1 MHLATHVSLGRE
13 AAIKVFHPHVW
24 DDPAFRVRF
33 RRECEALM
41 ALEHPNVIPV
51 VDAGETDGTGW
62 IVMHL
67 ARGGTLADRLAQG
80 SLHPDEALA
89 ILRQVASALDA
100 AHAEG
105 RLHRDVKPE
114 NVLLEPDGHAWL
126 ADFGVARAVG
136 NTTTVPGQMI
146 GTAAYMAPEVIAGG
160 RARPAADLYA
170 FACMAF
176 ECMTG
181 RRPFP
186 DGEVGTVLFA
196 HLERTPPRA
205 RAIRPDLPRRAEK
218 ALQAGLSKDPRDRP
232 ASATALVDALEAAMP
247 RADATVP
254 YGTLPPA
261 TGGRRAGGRSAGAR
275 FRRPRTT
282 PGAQRRGAGLAS
294 LAVASVLLVGGSLGA
309 FALLN
314 ASDPE
319 ATTAPAR
326 PPLPSIP
333 TPDGEVTGSDAPQG
347 AVPGTTTAD
356 RVAATS
362 LPDASAFA
370 VNPEPGR
377 TAAGIASA
385 LVAQLQARGLTVNE
399 VGLEGDGT
407 VAVARA
413 QADFLQLGDTWAIA
427 QVPGARAGAPDRV
440 LVFRGSNGAPARYA
454 EAVSAARPATL
465 LAPR

>member
-1 MHLATHVSLGRE
+1 VHRATHVSLGRE
-13 AAIKVFHPHVW
+13 VAIKLFHPHVW
-24 DDPAFRVRF
+24 DDPAFRIRF
-33 RRECEALM
+33 RRECEALTV
-41 ALEHPNVIPV
+41 LEHPNVIPV
-51 VDAGETDGTGW
+51 LDAGESDDTGW

-67 ARGGTLADRLAQG
+67 ARGGTLADRLAQP
-80 SLHPDEALA
+80 LHADEALA

-146 GTAAYMAPEVIAGG
+146 GTAAYMAPEVIGGG

-176 ECMTG
+176 ECLTG

-205 RAIRPDLPRRAEK
+205 RSIRPDLPRRAEK
-218 ALQAGLSKDPRDRP
+218 ALQAGLAKDPRDRP
-232 ASATALVDALEAAMP
+232 RSATALVDALDAAMP
-247 RADATVP
+247 RPDATMPYAVP
-254 YGTLPPA
+254 ASPA
-261 TGGRRAGGRSAGAR
+261 ASSPKSRL
-275 FRRPRTT
+275 
-282 PGAQRRGAGLAS
+282 GAGLAS
-294 LAVASVLLVGGSLGA
+294 LAAASVLLVGGAVGA
-309 FALLN
+309 VALMS
-314 ASDPE
+314 ASGPG
-319 ATTAPAR
+319 AATAPAR
-326 PPLPSIP
+326 PPLPAIP
-333 TPDGEVTGSDAPQG
+333 TPDGEVTGSEAPRG

-362 LPDASAFA
+362 LDDASAFA
-370 VNPEPGR
+370 VNPGTGR
-377 TAAGIASA
+377 TAAGIAA
-385 LVAQLQARGLTVNE
+385 ATVAALQARGLDVVE

-407 VAVARA
+407 AAIARA
-413 QADFLQLGDTWAIA
+413 NGDFLQLGDTWAIA
-427 QVPGARAGAPDRV
+427 RVPGARAGAPDRV
-440 LVFRGSNGAPARYA
+440 LVLRGTNGAPARYA
-454 EAVSAARPATL
+454 DALSATRPASL

>member
-1 MHLATHVSLGRE
+1 MHVSLGRE

-51 VDAGETDGTGW
+51 LDAGESDDAGW

-67 ARGGTLADRLAQG
+67 ARGGTLADRLARG
-80 SLHPDEALA
+80 PLHDDEALA

-146 GTAAYMAPEVIAGG
+146 GTAAYMAPEVISGG
-160 RARPAADLYA
+160 RPRPAADLYA

-176 ECMTG
+176 ECLTG

-205 RAIRPDLPRRAEK
+205 RSIRPDLPRRAER
-218 ALQAGLSKDPRDRP
+218 ALQAGLSKDPRERP
-232 ASATALVDALEAAMP
+232 RSAIALVDALEAAMP
-247 RADATVP
+247 RPDATMP
-254 YGTLPPA
+254 YASLPLGPER
-261 TGGRRAGGRSAGAR
+261 GGSAGPSGMRAR
-275 FRRPRTT
+275 GGGLRT
-282 PGAQRRGAGLAS
+282 RRGGLAS
-294 LAVASVLLVGGSLGA
+294 LAVASVLLVGGAVGG
-309 FALLN
+309 FALMN
-314 ASDPE
+314 GSGPE

-326 PPLPSIP
+326 PPLPTIP
-333 TPDGEVTGSDAPQG
+333 TADGEVTGSEAPRG
-347 AVPGTTTAD
+347 AVPGTTAAD

-362 LPDASAFA
+362 LDDASAFA
-370 VNPEPGR
+370 VNPGTGR
-377 TAAGIASA
+377 TAAGVAAATIAA
-385 LVAQLQARGLTVNE
+385 LEARGLDVVE
-399 VGLEGDGT
+399 VGLEGDGR
-407 VAVARA
+407 AAIARA
-413 QADFLQLGDTWAIA
+413 QGDFLQLGDTWAIA
-427 QVPGARAGAPDRV
+427 QVPGARAGAADRV
-440 LVFRGSNGAPARYA
+440 LVFRGTNGAPARYA
-454 EAVSAARPATL
+454 DALSATRPATL
-465 LAPR
+465 LAPRGG

>member
-1 MHLATHVSLGRE
+1 VHRATHVPLGHE
-13 AAIKVFHPHVW
+13 VAIKLFHPHVW

-33 RRECEALM
+33 RRECEALT

-51 VDAGETDGTGW
+51 LDAGESDGTGW

-80 SLHPDEALA
+80 PLHSDEALA

-146 GTAAYMAPEVIAGG
+146 GTAAYMAPEVIGGG

-170 FACMAF
+170 FTCMAF
-176 ECMTG
+176 ECLTG

-205 RAIRPDLPRRAEK
+205 RSICPDLPRRAEK
-218 ALQAGLSKDPRDRP
+218 ALQAGLAKDPRDRP
-232 ASATALVDALEAAMP
+232 RSATALVDALDAAMP
-247 RADATVP
+247 RPDATMP
-254 YGTLPPA
+254 YGALA
-261 TGGRRAGGRSAGAR
+261 SAGAQHSHAMHASR
-275 FRRPRTT
+275 DAHQPQAA
-282 PGAQRRGAGLAS
+282 PKARRGLGFAS
-294 LAVASVLLVGGSLGA
+294 LAAASVLLVGGAVGA
-309 FALLN
+309 FALMS
-314 ASDPE
+314 ASGPE

-326 PPLPSIP
+326 PPLPAIP
-333 TPDGEVTGSDAPQG
+333 TPDGEVTGSEAPRG
-347 AVPGTTTAD
+347 AVPGATAAD

-362 LPDASAFA
+362 LDDASAFA
-370 VNPEPGR
+370 VNAGTGR
-377 TAAGIASA
+377 SAAGIAAATVAA
-385 LVAQLQARGLTVNE
+385 LEGRGLDV
-399 VGLEGDGT
+399 VQVDLEGDGT
-407 VAVARA
+407 AAIARA
-413 QADFLQLGDTWAIA
+413 KGDFLQLGDTWAIA

-440 LVFRGSNGAPARYA
+440 LVLRGTNGAPARYA
-454 EAVSAARPATL
+454 DALSESRPASL